1 MRADELH
8 AQHTREPRPDEPSI
22 IVRILR
28 RYPALC
34 TMALMLAGLCVLV
47 RALAW
52 ILSHDGCSHPLG
64 AIVAML
70 ALAVGGVF
78 ALTPLLLLAAS
89 DAPWLF
95 PEDSE
100 RG

>member
-34 TMALMLAGLCVLV
+34 TLALMLAGLCVLV

-52 ILSHDGCSHPLG
+52 ILSHDGCSHPVG
-64 AIVAML
+64 AVVAML
-70 ALAVGGVF
+70 ALAVGGVAAF
-78 ALTPLLLLAAS
+78 APLLVLAAS
-89 DAPWLF
+89 NAAWMF

-100 RG
+100 HE

>member
-8 AQHTREPRPDEPSI
+8 AQHTREPRPAEPSI

-34 TMALMLAGLCVLV
+34 TLALMLAGLGVLV

-52 ILSHDGCSHPLG
+52 ILSHDGCSHPIG
-64 AIVAML
+64 AVVAVLALTVGGML
-70 ALAVGGVF
+70 AF
-78 ALTPLLLLAAS
+78 TPLLVLAAS
-89 DAPWLF
+89 SAEWMF

-100 RG
+100 RE